1 MRRTIPAITAL
12 ALGLLLPA
20 VALACRGGGSAPEE
34 HVTEFML
41 IRIGALILLGI
52 VIAAIEAKR
61 SK

>member
-1 MRRTIPAITAL
+1 LRRTIPAITAL
-12 ALGLLLPA
+12 VLGLLLPA
-20 VALACRGGGSAPEE
+20 VALGAEEEEVAPKE

-41 IRIGALILLGI
+41 ILIGALILLGI

>member
-1 MRRTIPAITAL
+1 LRRTIPAITAL
-12 ALGLLLPA
+12 VLGLLLPA
-20 VALACRGGGSAPEE
+20 VALGAEEEEAAPKE

-41 IRIGALILLGI
+41 IGIGALILLGI